1 MIQHVVPI
9 AGLLASTFLLLAG
22 NGLISV
28 LLPVRASIED
38 WSAIAVGWIGF
49 GYALSFTAGCLIVPR
64 MVLRVGHIR
73 VYAVLASLSAISA
86 LLCAIFVHP
95 ILWVVFRGLGG
106 LALAGTYMIVE
117 SWLNERTSND
127 VRGQVFSIYMVVT
140 MVGMTSGQLML
151 AADDPASTILFM
163 AAALLFAA
171 AVIPTGLSNATS
183 PRPLSQ
189 VSVNMP
195 ALFRNSPLA
204 FVGTTTIGFIIG
216 AFMFQMPVFFEQNG
230 VSQTQ
235 IATLMALAM
244 IGGMIFQFPL
254 GRMSDRMDRRYVILL
269 AAAAGLVVCVLL
281 TFLAGGSR
289 YVFAALILV
298 LGGVMAPL
306 YSLLVAHANDHAG
319 ADDFVEIASGLLIVY
334 GAGSMA
340 GPVVSGFI
348 MDAVGINGFFV
359 TLAACYLGFAAFTA
373 WRMARREAVAPEDMT
388 DFAYT
393 PPVPSTH
400 TPEMIQLDPRAE
412 EGTE

>member
-9 AGLLASTFLLLAG
+9 AGLLASTYLLLAG
-22 NGLISV
+22 NGLVSV

-38 WSAIAVGWIGF
+38 WSAIAVGWVGF

-64 MVLRVGHIR
+64 MVLRVGHVR
-73 VYAVLASLSAISA
+73 VYAVMAALSAISV
-86 LLCAIFVHP
+86 LLCALFVHP
-95 ILWVVFRGLGG
+95 LTWVLFRGIGG
-106 LALAGTYMIVE
+106 FALAGCYMIVE
-117 SWLNERTSND
+117 SWLNERTANEI
-127 VRGQVFSIYMVVT
+127 RGQVFSIYMVVS
-140 MVGMTSGQLML
+140 MVGMSSGQLL
-151 AADDPASTILFM
+151 LSADDPTKAVLFM
-163 AAALLFAA
+163 VAALLFTA

-189 VSVNMP
+189 VSVDMRS
-195 ALFRNSPLA
+195 LFRNSPLA
-204 FVGTTTIGFIIG
+204 FVGTTTVGFIIG

-230 VSQTQ
+230 VAESR

-269 AAAAGLVVCVLL
+269 AAALGLISCVLL
-281 TFLAGGSR
+281 TLLAGGSLV
-289 YVFAALILV
+289 VFAALILL

-319 ADDFVEIASGLLIVY
+319 SDEFVEIASGLLIVY

-340 GPVVSGFI
+340 GPVVSGLI
-348 MDAVGINGFFV
+348 MDAVGINGFFI
-359 TLAACYLGFAAFTA
+359 TLAACYFGFAAFTA
-373 WRMARREAVAPEDMT
+373 WRMFRREAVPPEETT

-412 EGTE
+412 EAAE